1 MKENFKQKKLDIC
14 TINIHGD
21 IRVLWIYS
29 EWRSN
34 TDWDMSVSAYE
45 KNNELLDWIGRH
57 KSVTVEVKKQNNIC
71 RITAIERKMHIL
83 HNT

>member
-1 MKENFKQKKLDIC
+1 
-14 TINIHGD
+14 
-21 IRVLWIYS
+21 
-29 EWRSN
+29 
-34 TDWDMSVSAYE
+34 MSVSAYE